1 MPGTVLRCLSLVLI
15 AFAFAT
21 PLSAEPEVS
30 TFTLENGMEA
40 VVIED
45 HRAPVVTHMVWYR
58 VGSADEPWGT
68 SGIAHF
74 FEHMMFRG
82 SENYPE
88 GVAGRIIA
96 ENGGSENAFTSYD
109 YTAYFQRIA
118 ADRLDLVM
126 GLEADRIANLI
137 ITDEQTAT
145 ERKVILEERN
155 QRTDSSPQQLFSEQM
170 RAALYLNHP
179 YGVPVIGWRHEMEEL
194 STEDLKEFY
203 ERFYTPDNAILV
215 VAGDVTPEE
224 VKRLAEKHYG
234 ALKASGNPPDPR
246 PAEPPQLAA
255 RRLAMDDPKVR
266 QPYVMRLYKVPSYA
280 SGEPAEAAALTVLSE
295 VLGTGISSRFAAK
308 LQLAEKTAISTGAW
322 YSVSS
327 RDATGFGV
335 YGVPSPGT
343 DLATVEADLDEVIAE
358 IAANGP
364 SEEELDRV
372 KRKLR
377 AARIFAQDSQ
387 SSQANLY
394 GRALAVGLTVADVD
408 AWPGYV
414 EAVTAEDV
422 AKAARDHLIIDR
434 SVTGWLTRTPAEEQ
448 TQ

>member
-1 MPGTVLRCLSLVLI
+1 MLNRLVL
-15 AFAFAT
+15 F
-21 PLSAEPEVS
+21 LSALLAMTLPAAAEPKVS

-58 VGSADEPWGT
+58 VGAADEPWGA

-82 SENYPE
+82 SENFPE

-118 ADRLDLVM
+118 SDRLGLVM
-126 GLEADRIANLI
+126 ELEADRIQNLI
-137 ITDEQTAT
+137 INEDVTAT

-179 YGVPVIGWRHEMEEL
+179 YAVPVIGWRHEI
-194 STEDLKEFY
+194 EDLSVEDLQTFY
-203 ERFYTPDNAILV
+203 DRFYAPDNAILV
-215 VAGDVTPEE
+215 VAGAVTPEE
-224 VKRLAEKHYG
+224 VRQLAETHYG
-234 ALKASGNPPDPR
+234 PLKPSANPPDPR
-246 PAEPPQLAA
+246 PSEPPQLAA

-266 QPYVMRLYKVPSYA
+266 QPYMLRFYKVPSYA
-280 SGEPAEAAALTVLSE
+280 SGTPEDAAALSVLSE
-295 VLGTGISSRFAAK
+295 VLGTGISSRFATK
-308 LQLAEKTAISTGAW
+308 LQLEDKTAISTGAW
-322 YSVSS
+322 YSASS
-327 RDATGFGV
+327 RDATGFGIF
-335 YGVPSPGT
+335 GVPTPGT
-343 DLATVEADLDEVIAE
+343 GLAEVEADLDEVIAE
-358 IAANGP
+358 IAATGP
-364 SEEELDRV
+364 TAEELDRV
-372 KRKLR
+372 KRKMR

-394 GRALAVGLTVADVD
+394 GRTLAVGLGVEDVRK
-408 AWPGYV
+408 WPDYI
-414 EAVTAEDV
+414 EAVSAEDV
-422 AKAARDHLIIDR
+422 ARAAERFLDIDK